1 MKIIIAGAGRIGG
14 SLAEVLSQ
22 EDHDITV
29 IDRDMETLSHISNDI
44 DVICL
49 EGSATNPDVLRD
61 AGAEE
66 ADLLIAATEQDEV
79 NMVCGISARK
89 LGTGHVVARV
99 RDPDYLGKTEFLR
112 DALGISQL
120 FNPEYACAKEISRI
134 LRFPSAAR
142 VDSFSK
148 GSVEIVEYRVQQ
160 GGALNGLAL
169 RDLHREFGTKVLVS
183 LAERDGK
190 AIIPRGDFTLQEGD
204 TLSIMGAS
212 REVRKF
218 FMAAGAYI
226 RPVKNVMIIGG
237 GRTGAYLAGILQES
251 GISVSVIEKSRARC
265 EELCELLPEARIIC
279 GDASRSDVLLEE
291 GIERADGF
299 VALNKDDGDNILTS
313 IYAKH
318 CGVAKVV
325 TRINHEHFAEIF
337 TGQNLDTIVIPKKI
351 VVQQIVR
358 YVRAMSD
365 SAGSSM
371 ETLYRLADGKAEALE
386 FKVNEDAKCIGV
398 PLRDLALKPNVLIA
412 AVIRGAKSIVPD
424 GNMEIHADDHVVLVA
439 ETGKIKTINDMMR
452 GAS

>member
-14 SLAEVLSQ
+14 SLAEVLSK
-22 EDHDITV
+22 EGHDITV
-29 IDRDMETLSHISNDI
+29 VDRDMETISHISNDI
-44 DVICL
+44 DVICI

-61 AGAEE
+61 AGAGE
-66 ADLLIAATEQDEV
+66 AELLIAATEQDEV

-99 RDPDYLGKTEFLR
+99 RDTDYLGKTEFLR
-112 DALGISQL
+112 EALGISQL
-120 FNPEYACAKEISRI
+120 FNPEYECAKEISRI

-142 VDSFSK
+142 VDAFSK
-148 GSVEIVEYRVQQ
+148 GSVEIVEYRVQP
-160 GGALNGLAL
+160 GSVLNGLAL
-169 RDLHREFGTKVLVS
+169 RDLHKEFGAKVLVS

-190 AIIPRGDFTLQEGD
+190 AIIPRGDFVLQEGD

-226 RPVKNVMIIGG
+226 RPVRNVMIVGG
-237 GRTGAYLAGILQES
+237 GRTGAYLARILQES
-251 GISVSVIEKSRARC
+251 GIAVSVIEQSRARC

-299 VALNKDDGDNILTS
+299 VALNRDDGDNILTS
-313 IYAKH
+313 IYARH
-318 CGVAKVV
+318 CGVGKVV
-325 TRINHEHFAEIF
+325 TRINHEHFAEIL
-337 TGQNLDTIVIPKKI
+337 TGQNLDSIVIPKKI

-358 YVRAMSD
+358 YVRAMSN

-386 FKVNEDAKCIGV
+386 FKVNEGAKCIGV
-398 PLRDLALKPNVLIA
+398 PLRELELKPNVLIA
-412 AVIRGAKSIVPD
+412 AVIRGGKSIVPD
-424 GNMEIHADDHVVLVA
+424 GSMEIQAEDHVVLVA
-439 ETGKIKTINDMMR
+439 ESGKIATINDMMR